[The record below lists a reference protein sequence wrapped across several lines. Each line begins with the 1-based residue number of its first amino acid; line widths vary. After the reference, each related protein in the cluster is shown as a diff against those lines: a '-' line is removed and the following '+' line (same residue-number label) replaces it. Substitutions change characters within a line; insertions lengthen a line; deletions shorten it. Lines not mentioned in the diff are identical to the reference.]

1 MLGAGGRCMYMVTP
15 VRERDGEGEGAKS
28 ILIFHTEKSIDKD
41 KRKITQEVTPLLY
54 CFKVEVVAKRI
65 S

>member
-1 MLGAGGRCMYMVTP
+1 MYRGTP

-28 ILIFHTEKSIDKD
+28 ILIFHTEKSMDKD
-41 KRKITQEVTPLLY
+41 KRKIAQEVAPLLY
-54 CFKVEVVAKRI
+54 CFKMEVVAKRI